1 MKTKISIFVL
11 SLLSVILSVN
21 AQSNKYVWIHGLN
34 GTADSWNV
42 YQNAFTPGNGSRPE
56 YKSDKSITSIS
67 EGYWNANSDKFG
79 KNTILV
85 GHSMGGLVAREL
97 ERNHSSSIKGIIT
110 IGTGH
115 QGAQFAKE
123 LQYGGGLNKL
133 ANNVVSKGSSCVTS
147 TLVAFSFTFPGIS
160 AALIPTAKVVDGI
173 AAVLVSPIG
182 NIALNEIAAS
192 GFNKN
197 CTDDLQ
203 PSSSFIKTLEQR
215 KVNVPVLTFACE
227 EDRWQL
233 PRTVHCQLNYKK
245 LATDPNINS
254 DGNYDMAGYNA
265 LNTTNNVI
273 KIGGHTHTGFAVVC
287 GVAGFWNPYLWAA
300 AAAHTAAAVTWYS
313 TSDYIDNGL
322 DFDHAV
328 LIGAYRV
335 DAIPENHQFLWKKW
349 TTYNYITVPE
359 PHDGIV
365 PVKSQ
370 QLDKSKGTNVI
381 WANATIKGVN
391 HMEERNHF
399 KTRKEFELLFDGRTY
414 APLTFANTN
423 K

>member
-1 MKTKISIFVL
+1 MKTKICIFAIA
-11 SLLSVILSVN
+11 LLATLFNLN
-21 AQSNKYVWIHGLN
+21 AQSNNYVWIHGL
-34 GTADSWNV
+34 GGSADSWKV
-42 YQNAFTPGNGSRPE
+42 YKEAFMPE
-56 YKSDKSITSIS
+56 NPTNPKYLSDKSITKIA
-67 EGYWNANSDKFG
+67 EGFWNENSDKFG
-79 KNTILV
+79 RSTILI

-115 QGAQFAKE
+115 QGANFSKE
-123 LQYGGGLNKL
+123 LKFGGELNQL
-133 ANNVVSKGSSCVTS
+133 VNGIVIRGNSCVNS

-160 AALIPTAKVVDGI
+160 AVLVPTARVVDGI
-173 AAVLVSPIG
+173 ANTLVSPIG
-182 NIALNEIAAS
+182 NLALNGVAS
-192 GFNKN
+192 LVYSPE
-197 CTDDLQ
+197 CTKDLQ
-203 PSSSFIKTLEQR
+203 PNSEFIKTLEKR
-215 KVNVPVLTFACE
+215 KVNVPILTFASE
-227 EDRWQL
+227 EERWQL
-233 PRTVHCQLNYKK
+233 ARFVRCQANYKE
-245 LATDPNINS
+245 LATNPNINS

-313 TSDYIDNGL
+313 TSNYIDNGL
-322 DFDHAV
+322 DFDHSV

-335 DAIPENHQFLWKKW
+335 DAIPEYHQFLWNKW
-349 TTYNYITVPE
+349 TTYKYVTVPE

-370 QLDKSKGTNVI
+370 QLDKSKGNNVI
-381 WANATIKGVN
+381 WANTTIKGVN
-391 HMEERNHF
+391 HAEQRNHPNT
-399 KTRKEFELLFDGRTY
+399 KVEFERVFAGESYGKDLFR
-414 APLTFANTN
+414 